1 MVILGVDSGVSGALA
16 AVTVSGQILWTDH
29 MPTITHTSPRGKRTR
44 LVDVDGLK
52 AAIVAYSPAHAVI
65 EAAASRPNQ
74 GVAGV
79 FAYGRAYGVVEG
91 VMGACDVPF
100 TVVPPQVWKRHF
112 SLSKKADDYRAAKAE
127 SLNLVRSMYG
137 VDLPLVKDHGRAE
150 AILIARWRI
159 DTWIQKGV
167 LRVRSV

>member
-79 FAYGRAYGVVEG
+79 FAYGRAYGFERA
-91 VMGACDVPF
+91 MDNLGAIGF
-100 TVVPPQVWKRHF
+100 TVPDPGF
-112 SLSKKADDYRAAKAE
+112 EDPAA
-127 SLNLVRSMYG
+127 
-137 VDLPLVKDHGRAE
+137 
-150 AILIARWRI
+150 WRI
-159 DTWIQKGV
+159 DGTGGPIV
-167 LRVRSV
+167 AALDVFEPDRPERIFATVRDLYRTG